1 MLTLSLILVACM
13 NILGW
18 SAGRLIDS
26 SIALAR
32 HYRMPH
38 LFVGMII
45 VGFGT
50 SIPELMVSSIASYE
64 GSPGIALGN
73 IFGSNIANIGL
84 ILGITALTVPV
95 KIHSYAMRIELPIL
109 IAVSLI
115 TGYLILDGQLSRI
128 DSGILLSIFAIYMI
142 WTLSNAIHKR
152 HKIAEDPPVVKTS
165 VKMSLRTAVMWI
177 LIGTILL
184 SVSSYILVWAAM
196 EIAKGLGIDD
206 LYLGLTIVAVG
217 TSIPEFASSV
227 VAAKKGEH
235 DIALGNIIGSNLFN
249 TLAVTGAAGMIGPMS
264 VQSIIINRDITVMI
278 LFTLFLAAFGLHYGK
293 KSSGITDYD
302 GLILFGAFSL
312 YIVYLGFAAFN

>member
-1 MLTLSLILVACM
+1 MLTLSLILVTCM

-18 SAGRLIDS
+18 SAGKLVDS
-26 SIALAR
+26 SIAVSR
-32 HYRMPH
+32 HYRMSH
-38 LFVGMII
+38 LLVGMVI

-115 TGYLILDGQLSRI
+115 TGYLIMDGELSRA
-128 DSGILLSIFAIYMI
+128 DSGILLSIFVIYMI
-142 WTLSNAIHKR
+142 WTLSNAIHRR
-152 HKIAEDPPVVKTS
+152 HKIAEDPQIVKTS
-165 VKMSLRTAVMWI
+165 VKMPLRTAVIWI
-177 LIGTILL
+177 IFGTLL
-184 SVSSYILVWAAM
+184 LAVSSYILVWAAM

-206 LYLGLTIVAVG
+206 LYLGLTIVAIG

-249 TLAVTGAAGMIGPMS
+249 TLVVTGVSGMIGSMP
-264 VQSIIINRDITVMI
+264 VQSVIIHRDITVMI

-293 KSSGITDYD
+293 KSEGITNYD
-302 GLILFGAFSL
+302 GLILFGAFSA
-312 YIVYLGFAAFN
+312 YIIYLGFAAFN